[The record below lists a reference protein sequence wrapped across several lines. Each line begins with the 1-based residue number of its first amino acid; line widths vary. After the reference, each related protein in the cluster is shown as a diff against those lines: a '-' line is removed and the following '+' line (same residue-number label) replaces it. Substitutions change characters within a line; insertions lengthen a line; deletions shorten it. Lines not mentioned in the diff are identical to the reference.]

1 MNNANFLINNKSL
14 RITIKEL
21 KQGAIHR
28 FYNDKCVV
36 DLHYSNEKKNYCIS
50 TNGSPLHSATMIY
63 ARKIVNTL
71 INQYNLNKHDK
82 L

>member
-1 MNNANFLINNKSL
+1 MNNANFLINRKSL
-14 RITIKEL
+14 RITIQEL
-21 KQGAIHR
+21 KKGAIHR

-50 TNGSPLHSATMIY
+50 TNGSPIHSPTMIY
-63 ARKIVNTL
+63 ARQLVNRL
-71 INQYNLNKHDK
+71 ISQLDLNKHDK